1 MKTKASTYCMRV
13 FLILGIL
20 LSMHSGVG
28 LSATTD
34 IAPAPLTTAS
44 GNVVR
49 PNIMFVL
56 DDSGSMNFNFM
67 PDHVG
72 YTQTGNKCRSGS
84 TGRTTATCTGT
95 SQSGD
100 QKPTVGGDPP
110 VYSPYFNAIYYNP
123 VIRYSPPTNPCDV
136 SQTLPIQNGTNT
148 NGWRGVRVEGHAINN
163 SCVQNSATAD
173 ILTDYPELTY
183 CRTSSDC
190 RRNGIDHRTTTTN
203 SDFDNRDGDY
213 DWPYGNYTSL
223 RTASSNPHYFLITPR
238 EYCTDST
245 LSVCRL
251 ATAPNTTHS
260 VPAYVRYC
268 STADDTDRLAV
279 VSGTSGSSNRCQ
291 DKLDSSHL
299 RARYG
304 NFVRVDI
311 VSGNNYI
318 KYPNRL
324 DCAGSTCSYAEEM
337 TNFANWYAYYR
348 TRMYTMKSAAGQA
361 FSTVDNAYRVGFLTI
376 NPGSPVATSK
386 YLKIDEFDTT
396 HKTNWYKKFYSTSAT
411 GGTPLRQALS
421 RVGRHYAG
429 VTNGINNGMSEDP
442 VQFACQ
448 QNFAILTTDGYW
460 NGAAGSTIGSG
471 AIGNQDNEDEG
482 YSTRAEGAFDGN
494 VSGATDTLSDVAMY
508 YYKTDLR
515 NLENKVPTTPKDR
528 NTAQHM
534 NTFTLGLGLDGE
546 LDYRSDYESANA
558 GDFARIK
565 QGSLNWP
572 KPTADSPSAL
582 DDLWHAAVNGRGLYF
597 SAKQP
602 DELVSGLRQA
612 LAGVSDRTGAASAA
626 TTSTPN
632 ITQTDNKVF
641 SANYRSLFWDGELLA
656 QEINSTDGSVIEAPI
671 WRAQSQLNAKVG
683 AATDSRRIFKTAS
696 DSANMQNFTWDTM
709 TTAQQAYFRNKCDA
723 LSQCLG
729 FNADTKV
736 IANSGQNMVN
746 YLRGQTG
753 NSGELVQTTKAFRLR
768 ANALGDLVGSTP
780 AYVNIPRFSYVDNV
794 TPNYQ
799 AFKIARSNRHGMVY
813 AGGNDG
819 MLHAFNA
826 QTGVESWAYV
836 PHSVMPNMYKL
847 ADKNY
852 GNSHQFMVDGS
863 PLSMDVY
870 DTTTNTWRSILVG
883 GLNSGGRGYYAVDVT
898 DEDNPRA
905 LWEFCHSNA
914 YCRSWDADLG
924 YTYGN
929 PIVTKMPAGSAHAG
943 RWVVIFTSG
952 YNNVSPGN
960 GQGYLYI
967 VDAISGTLLQ
977 KVGTGVGTTATP
989 SGLGKLAG
997 NLGINGNSET
1007 NSTLIAVYGGDLQ
1020 GNLWKAN
1027 LQTSTT
1033 TISRMA
1039 RLLDPVGVGQPITTK
1054 PIVSKIPSV
1063 ADFVVYVG
1071 TGRYLGLSDVID
1083 NQRQSIYAL
1092 RDNGVTYEGRSLT
1105 PRTIVHSATGGSV
1118 SGDNMDWASGG
1129 WYADFPGSRERVNID
1144 MDIVKGTLLVATNSP
1159 DINNEASGADGCS
1172 LGGVPRLYQFNYR
1185 TGLMIASA
1193 PVFIRMLPGGAVVGL
1208 ASGSLPDGSNVAWTT
1223 DNTGKD
1229 KKKTPVDVEPGGS
1242 AVTRTGWRELIK

>member
-1 MKTKASTYCMRV
+1 MESKASAYMMRV
-13 FLILGIL
+13 VLILGIL
-20 LSMHSGVG
+20 LSTQATVAM
-28 LSATTD
+28 SAVTD
-34 IAPAPLTTAS
+34 IASSPLTTAS

-49 PNIMFVL
+49 PNVMFVL

-84 TGRTTATCTGT
+84 TGRTTAVCTGT

-110 VYSPYFNAIYYNP
+110 VYSPFFNAIYYNP
-123 VIRYSPPTNPCDV
+123 IIRYSPPTNPCDA
-136 SQTLPIQNGTNT
+136 SQTLPTQNGTNT
-148 NGWRGVRVEGHAINN
+148 NGWRGVRVEGHALNS

-190 RRNGIDHRTTTTN
+190 RRNGIDQRTTTTN

-238 EYCTDST
+238 EYCTDNT

-251 ATAPNTTHS
+251 ATTPNSTHS

-268 STADDTDRLAV
+268 ATADDSDRVAV
-279 VSGTSGSSNRCQ
+279 VSGTSSGSNRCQ

-311 VSGNNYI
+311 TSGNTYT

-348 TRMYTMKSAAGQA
+348 TRMFTMKTAAGLA
-361 FSTVDNAYRVGFLTI
+361 FSTVDNAYRVGYLTI
-376 NPGSPVATSK
+376 NPGSPVSSNK
-386 YLKIDEFDTT
+386 YLKIDEFDNA
-396 HKTNWYKKFYSTSAT
+396 HKTNWYKKFYSTSAS

-429 VTNGINNGMSEDP
+429 VTTGINNGMSEDP

-448 QNFAILTTDGYW
+448 QNFTILTTDGYW
-460 NGAAGSTIGSG
+460 NGAAGATIGGGS
-471 AIGNQDNEDEG
+471 IGNQDNVDSG
-482 YSTRAEGAFDGN
+482 YSTRSEGAFDGN
-494 VSGATDTLSDVAMY
+494 VSGASDTLADVAMY
-508 YYKTDLR
+508 YYQTDLR
-515 NLENKVPTTPKDR
+515 SMENKVPTTAKDR

-546 LDYRSDYESANA
+546 LDYRSDYESANE

-612 LAGVSDRTGAASAA
+612 LAGVSDRTGAASSA

-632 ITQTDNKVF
+632 ITMSDNKVF
-641 SANYRSLFWDGELLA
+641 SANYRSLYWDGELIA
-656 QEINSTDGSVIEAPI
+656 RQINPADGSVIDSAL
-671 WRAQSQLNAKVG
+671 WRAQSLLNAKVS
-683 AATDSRRIFKTAS
+683 AASDSRRIFKTSS
-696 DSANMQNFTWDTM
+696 DSATMQTFTWDTL
-709 TTAQQAYFRNKCDA
+709 TTAQQGYFRNKCDA
-723 LSQCLG
+723 LAQCTG
-729 FNADTKV
+729 FNADTKA

-753 NSGELVQTTKAFRLR
+753 NSGELAQTTKAYRLR
-768 ANALGDLVGSTP
+768 ANTLGDLVGSTP
-780 AYVNIPRFSYVDNV
+780 AYVTVPKFSYVDNV
-794 TPNYQ
+794 SPNYQ
-799 AFKIARSNRHGMVY
+799 SFKLAQANRHGMVY

-836 PHSVMPNMYKL
+836 PHPVMPNMHKL

-852 GNSHQFMVDGS
+852 GTSHQFLVDGS

-870 DTTTNTWRSILVG
+870 DTTSSSWKSILIG
-883 GLNSGGRGYYAVDVT
+883 GLNGGGRGYYALDVT

-914 YCRSWDADLG
+914 YCRTWDADLG

-929 PIVTKMPAGSAHAG
+929 PIVTKMPAGSQHAG

-977 KVGTGVGTTATP
+977 KVGTGVGSSATP

-997 NLGINGNSET
+997 NLGINGNAEVDA
-1007 NSTLIAVYGGDLQ
+1007 TLLAVYGGDLE
-1020 GNLWKAN
+1020 GNVWKAN

-1033 TISRMA
+1033 TITRMA
-1039 RLLDPVGVGQPITTK
+1039 RLLDPAGVGQPITTR
-1054 PIVSKIPSV
+1054 PVVSKIPSV
-1063 ADFVVYVG
+1063 SDFVVFVG
-1071 TGRYLGLSDVID
+1071 TGRYLGLSDVTD

-1092 RDNGVTYEGRSLT
+1092 RDNGTTYNGRSLT
-1105 PRTIVHSATGGSV
+1105 PRTITQTDTAASISGS
-1118 SGDNMDWASGG
+1118 NLDWASGG
-1129 WYADFPGSRERVNID
+1129 WYADFPATRERVNID
-1144 MDIVKGTLLVATNSP
+1144 IAIVQGTLVVATNTP
-1159 DINNEASGADGCS
+1159 DIGNDATGANGCS
-1172 LGGVPRLYQFNYR
+1172 LGGVARLYQFNYR
-1185 TGLMIASA
+1185 TGLMIAGA
-1193 PVFIRMLPGGAVVGL
+1193 PVFGKVLSMGAVVGL
-1208 ASGSLPDGSNVAWTT
+1208 SVVGLPGGDLRGVL
-1223 DNTGKD
+1223 TGGGGELQGGE
-1229 KKKTPVDVEPGGS
+1229 PIYVEPSGN
-1242 AVTRTGWRELIK
+1242 AITRTGWRELIK